1 MNKRDQS
8 TIRLLSI
15 ATVALGLL
23 LWGAASP
30 LVDLVR
36 ADVPDSNPYSDPTQC
51 LYRAWDLAAQA
62 GHKLP
67 WFPGDAKDWR
77 QGALSYGY
85 EVVDTIDPSVVHSV
99 AVWGPGV
106 GGASWAGHV
115 GWVVAVQGDQF
126 LVQDRNWIPATD
138 WEHWVTWVPGI
149 SFIKLGGEPE
159 PPPPTPPPTPTP
171 PPPTPTPLPPTP
183 TPVPPTPTPTPTPSG
198 LSGRRVLTSP
208 ASRAPL
214 RVAGTPQDVVATA
227 AGDRVLL
234 GARGNN
240 LRPPA
245 WPSGPLRPL
254 ATSIPTALP
263 GLRDLLLWGVIPGPL
278 PPFRAPSLWPPLG

>member
-1 MNKRDQS
+1 MNKHDQS
-8 TIRLLSI
+8 TIRLLSV
-15 ATVALGLL
+15 ATVAVGLM
-23 LWGAASP
+23 LWAAASP
-30 LVDLVR
+30 MVALVR
-36 ADVPDSNPYSDPTQC
+36 ADPPDSNPYSDPTQC

-115 GWVVAVQGDQF
+115 GWVVAVDGNQF

-149 SFIKLGGEPE
+149 CFIKLGSTPA
-159 PPPPTPPPTPTP
+159 PPPTPPPTPQPPSPTP
-171 PPPTPTPLPPTP
+171 APPTATPTPTPLPPTP
-183 TPVPPTPTPTPTPSG
+183 TPEPPE
-198 LSGRRVLTSP
+198 LLQRRITISP
-208 ASRAPL
+208 ASRAP
-214 RVAGTPQDVVATA
+214 RTIVVAPRA
-227 AGDRVLL
+227 LALSSARGRVLVGVDGREL
-234 GARGNN
+234 NSA
-240 LRPPA
+240 LELL
-245 WPSGPLRPL
+245 GPLRPI
-254 ATSIPTALP
+254 TTPIPSALP
-263 GLRDLLLWGVIPGPL
+263 GLDALLRWGTIPGPL
-278 PPFRAPSLWPPLG
+278 PLFRAPNLWPAPN